1 MKLRPYQQQAVDAVF
16 EKLSTERCALVAT
29 CVGSGKSLI
38 IAECAKRFG
47 RAVIVQPSQELVR
60 QNYNKLIAS
69 GLDCTMIDG
78 VHKGDWNA
86 PYIFTTP
93 NTLGKNLHKLDEP
106 DVVIAD
112 EVHWGYLGSLWKT
125 IRGQWK
131 RCKLIGLTATP
142 RYYVQRIVYYEG
154 WMYSVTK
161 CCALADDIFGAPVL
175 EIDREMLR
183 SMGYGRDIKMVYA
196 KDIPR
201 LREEH
206 VAMPEW
212 FGTQIDSHVDALFA
226 LLRSISN
233 ALIYCDSRKH
243 AEILNERSRGK
254 IRLLFGT
261 TKKKERAKLI
271 EDFLNGGVRYIAT
284 VGCGKV
290 GLDLPN
296 LTSIVILTNVGN
308 PDMLEQMIGRLNRG
322 ECEKTC
328 YYNTKI
334 NTSKPEV
341 GKETWVPI
349 KKLGHKR

>member
-1 MKLRPYQQQAVDAVF
+1 MKLRPYQRQAVEAVF

-38 IAECAKRFG
+38 IAECAKSFG
-47 RAVIVQPSQELVR
+47 RAVIVQPSQELVL
-60 QNYNKLIAS
+60 QNYKKLISS
-69 GLDCTMIDG
+69 GLDCTMIDSA
-78 VHKGDWNA
+78 HKGSWDA
-86 PYIFTTP
+86 KYIFTTP
-93 NTLGKNLHKLDEP
+93 NTLGKNLDKLDEP

-112 EVHWGYLGSLWKT
+112 EVHWGYLGLLWKT
-125 IRGQWK
+125 IRAKWK

-142 RYYVQRIVYYEG
+142 RFYVQSIQYANG
-154 WMYSVTK
+154 WMYSVTR

-183 SMGYGRDIKMVYA
+183 DMGYGRDIKMEYV

-201 LREEH
+201 LNETH
-206 VAMPEW
+206 LSMPE
-212 FGTQIDSHVDALFA
+212 FFEPVIDAHIQGLFD
-226 LLRSISN
+226 LLRRIPN
-233 ALIYCDSRKH
+233 ALIYCNSKKH
-243 AEILNERSRGK
+243 AEIINEKSNGK
-254 IRLLFGT
+254 VRLLFGT
-261 TKKKERAKLI
+261 TKKKERAQLI
-271 EDFLNGGVRYIAT
+271 EDFLAGNIRYIAT

-334 NTSKPEV
+334 NTTKPEV

-349 KKLGHKR
+349 KKLGHR

>member
-38 IAECAKRFG
+38 ISECAKRFG
-47 RAVIVQPSQELVR
+47 RAVIVQPSQELVL
-60 QNYNKLIAS
+60 QNYRKLIAS

-78 VHKGDWNA
+78 VHKGSWDSQ
-86 PYIFTTP
+86 YIFTTP
-93 NTLGKNLHKLDEP
+93 NTLGKNLDKLCEP

-125 IRGQWK
+125 IRGSWK

-142 RYYVQRIVYYEG
+142 RYYVQRVQYDNG

-161 CCALADDIFGAPVL
+161 CCALADDIFGAPVI

-183 SMGYGRDIKMVYA
+183 AMGYGRDINMVYA
-196 KDIPR
+196 KEIPR
-201 LREEH
+201 LKEEH
-206 VAMPEW
+206 IAMPEF
-212 FGTQIDSHVDALFA
+212 FGKMIDAHIYGLFE
-226 LLRSISN
+226 LLRRIPN
-233 ALIYCDSRKH
+233 ALIYCNSRKH
-243 AEILNERSRGK
+243 AELLNEQSNGAIK
-254 IRLLFGT
+254 LLFGT
-261 TKKKERAKLI
+261 TKKKERAALI
-271 EDFLNGGVRYIAT
+271 EDFLAGKVKYIAT

-334 NTSKPEV
+334 NTEKPVV
-341 GKETWVPI
+341 GKEVRVPI